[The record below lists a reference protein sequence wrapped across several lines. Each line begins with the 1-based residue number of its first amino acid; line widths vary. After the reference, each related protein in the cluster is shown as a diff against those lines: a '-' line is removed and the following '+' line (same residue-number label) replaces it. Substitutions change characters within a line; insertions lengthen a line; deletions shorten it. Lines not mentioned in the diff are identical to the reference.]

1 MLIVLKSIFKE
12 QKKWTIK
19 KVCCWKNT
27 KQFSLFTHKVIQNL
41 MRLTLKRVRLLNQS
55 LYLPPHSLLNW
66 AWIYPKPCSLTLA
79 DSIPKATDKSNYFW
93 RGCFWRAY
101 HCVKCFCIRSY
112 SGRYFPRSWTEY
124 GEILHIS
131 PYSVRMRNNTDQN
144 NSEYGHFLCS
154 VFLIVGNRGMKMKFL

>member
-112 SGRYFPRSWTEY
+112 SGRYFPAVGLNMERY
-124 GEILHIS
+124 FIS
-131 PYSVRMRNNTDQN
+131 LRIQSECGIIRTRITPNTDIFYAVY
-144 NSEYGHFLCS
+144 SW
-154 VFLIVGNRGMKMKFL
+154 